1 MFYKTY
7 TVERFNTDTK
17 DELTPSSLFHL
28 LNDIMERNAE
38 SYGMGADYHIQR
50 DLAWVLI
57 EYQVNITRLPKSDEV
72 IKVGTI
78 PYSFKRF
85 YGFRKYEI
93 IDEKG
98 NTIVKGKGKFTLI
111 NLKTKKFVKPSEA
124 MLKKFSDALPYPE
137 TLPFDKW
144 SVDTKQLLVEKKRIV
159 SSAHIDVNNHLN
171 NAFYP
176 LYAYEALD
184 KAMIDTLDPEK
195 IYVKFKK
202 EVFASDVLNIQVF
215 QGDSGI
221 FVQLKKEEEIMS
233 EVYIQQKNSKV

>member
-1 MFYKTY
+1 MYYKTY
-7 TVERFNTDTK
+7 TIQRFNTDTN
-17 DELTPSSLFHL
+17 DQLTPSSLFHL

-57 EYQVNITRLPKSDEV
+57 EYQVDIHRLPNSDET

-93 IDEKG
+93 LDEEG
-98 NTIVKGKGKFTLI
+98 QTIIKGKGKFTLI
-111 NLKTKKFVKPSEA
+111 NLKTKQFVKPSET

-144 SVDTKQLLVEKKRIV
+144 RVDTSNKITEKKRIV

-171 NAFYP
+171 NAYYP

-184 KAMIDTLDPEK
+184 QANIDTFNPEK

-202 EVFASDVLNIQVF
+202 EVFASDELRVQVY
-215 QGDSGI
+215 QKASYTY
-221 FVQLKKEEEIMS
+221 VQLKKDDDIMS
-233 EVYIQQKNSKV
+233 EVLIQQKNSKA

>member
-98 NTIVKGKGKFTLI
+98 NTIVTGKGKFTLI

-124 MLKKFSDALPYPE
+124 MLKKFSDALAYPE

-184 KAMIDTLDPEK
+184 KTMINTLDPEK